1 MRRQDAV
8 DWTRDLELRLA
19 QATPDKVCRGMFLK
33 GILQVVR
40 SLGDEAALRR
50 CTEASGEPR
59 LTDFFNYP
67 ATTQL
72 RMAYA
77 AADALG
83 ARNGGFE
90 EGLRLLGRQA
100 TSDFLNSLAGK
111 TMLALTGK
119 NPTKMLNSLPTAFRA
134 SNNYGQHTVEWTG
147 PTSGRFVLNGDL
159 MPEPYNSG
167 IVEAVLMTADLKGP
181 KVVGRQLALLHCE
194 CAFSWEA

>member
-8 DWTRDLELRLA
+8 DWTRDLEQRLA
-19 QATPDKVCRGMFLK
+19 QATPDKMCRGMFLK

-40 SLGDEAALRR
+40 SLGDEAALQR
-50 CTEASGEPR
+50 CITAGGEAR

-67 ATTQL
+67 AASQV
-72 RMAYA
+72 RMVFA
-77 AADALG
+77 AADVLG
-83 ARNGGFE
+83 ARNGGIE

-134 SNNYGQHTVEWTG
+134 SNNYGQHSVEWTG
-147 PTSGRFVLNGDL
+147 PSSGRFVLKGDL

-167 IVEAVLMTADLKGP
+167 IVEAVLMIADLRQP
-181 KVVGRQLALLHCE
+181 RVVGRQVALLDCE
-194 CAFSWEA
+194 CVFSWEV

>member
-8 DWTRDLELRLA
+8 DWTRDLEQRLA
-19 QATPDKVCRGMFLK
+19 QATPDKMCRGMFLK

-50 CTEASGEPR
+50 CMDASGETR

-67 ATTQL
+67 GATQL
-72 RMAYA
+72 RMAYVA
-77 AADALG
+77 AEALG

-90 EGLRLLGRQA
+90 AGLRLLGRQA

-134 SNNYGQHTVEWTG
+134 SNNYGQHSVEWTG
-147 PTSGRFVLNGDL
+147 PSTGRFVLKGDL

-167 IVEAVLMTADLKGP
+167 IVEAVLMIADLKQSR
-181 KVVGRQLALLHCE
+181 VVGRQVALLDCE
-194 CAFSWEA
+194 CAFSWEE

>member
-19 QATPDKVCRGMFLK
+19 EATPDKMCRGMFLK

-50 CTEASGEPR
+50 CMDASGESR

-67 ATTQL
+67 GASQL
-72 RMAYA
+72 RLVYA
-77 AADALG
+77 AAEVLG

-119 NPTKMLNSLPTAFRA
+119 NPTKMLNSLPTAYRA
-134 SNNYGQHTVEWTG
+134 SNTYGQHRVEWTG
-147 PTSGRFVLNGDL
+147 PTQGLFVIKGDL
-159 MPEPYNSG
+159 MPEPYNCG
-167 IVEAVLMTADLKGP
+167 IVEAVLMIADLREP
-181 KVVGRQLALLHCE
+181 KVVGRQLALLDCE
-194 CAFSWEA
+194 CAFSWEV